1 MKFAELAV
9 YGMKLSLKSF
19 FTIGQIPDLFWTA
32 PTQTTLKP
40 PKISFIF
47 LVFGLLLFGFG
58 QALLYGTNLGASPW
72 LVFSQGLAL
81 FFGIS
86 VGTSIFLVGLFI
98 LILWMPLKEKPGVGT
113 LANLLIVAAVIE
125 VTLSNVLF
133 PEELWLRWL
142 ILPLSIF
149 LTALGS
155 ATYLVAKLGPGP
167 RDGLMTG
174 LQRATGLPIAVVR
187 NSIELFVLLLGWY
200 LGGVVGVGTV
210 IFALM
215 IGPAISFSL
224 RLFTHFFR

>member
-1 MKFAELAV
+1 MKFDNLAA
-9 YGMKLSLKSF
+9 YEINLKLKSF
-19 FTIGQIPDLFWTA
+19 LTIGRIPDLFWTA
-32 PTQTTLKP
+32 PNQTIFKP

-47 LVFGLLLFGFG
+47 LVLGLLLFGFG

-98 LILWMPLKEKPGVGT
+98 LFLWVPLREKPGVGT

-125 VTLSNVLF
+125 VTLSNVTF
-133 PEELWLRWL
+133 PEELWMRWL

-149 LTALGS
+149 LTGIGS

-187 NSIELFVLLLGWY
+187 NSIELFVLFLGWQ
-200 LGGVVGVGTV
+200 LGGVVGAGTV

-215 IGPAISFSL
+215 IGPSISLSL
-224 RLFTHFFR
+224 HIFTHFFD

>member
-1 MKFAELAV
+1 
-9 YGMKLSLKSF
+9 MKLSLKSF
-19 FTIGQIPDLFWTA
+19 LTIGQVPDLFWTSPK
-32 PTQTTLKP
+32 PTTMRP
-40 PKISFIF
+40 PKISLSF
-47 LVFGLLLFGFG
+47 LVFGLVLFGFG

-81 FFGIS
+81 FLGIS
-86 VGTSIFLVGLFI
+86 VGTSIFLVGLII
-98 LILWMPLKEKPGVGT
+98 LFLWVPLREKPGLGT

-125 VTLSNVLF
+125 VTLLNVSF

-142 ILPLSIF
+142 ILPLSIL
-149 LTALGS
+149 LTGVGS

-187 NSIELFVLLLGWY
+187 NSIELFVLFLGWY
-200 LGGVVGVGTV
+200 LGGVVGAGTV

-215 IGPAISFSL
+215 IGPAIAFSL
-224 RLFTHFFR
+224 RTFTHFFKTR